1 MAAVDRWR
9 LTRDDTVFNEFELCM
24 WGGGGR
30 RERTNHRDE
39 KEQSLQMEERESDQI
54 EIWRC
59 NPLKQPPER
68 SSLSIRYSHSR

>member
-54 EIWRC
+54 EI
-59 NPLKQPPER
+59 
-68 SSLSIRYSHSR
+68 